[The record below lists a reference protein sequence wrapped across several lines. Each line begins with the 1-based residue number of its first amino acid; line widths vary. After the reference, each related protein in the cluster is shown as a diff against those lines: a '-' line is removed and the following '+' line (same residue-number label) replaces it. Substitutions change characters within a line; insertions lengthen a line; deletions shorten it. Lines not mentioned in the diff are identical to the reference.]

1 MITLFSTPKP
11 FRGHI
16 NVIQRNA
23 LQSWKRLDPQI
34 EIILV
39 GDDEGTAD
47 ACREFDL
54 DHVSGVRRNEAGVP
68 YLDAIFEAAQ
78 KRARHDHVCFVNCD
92 IILLSDFMDAA
103 RRVTA
108 WRSHFLMVG
117 QRTDLDITT
126 PVNFANPSCDA
137 DLRRLAAESGRRR
150 DVWFID
156 YFLFHR
162 RMYPEIPSF
171 LVGRAAWDNWV
182 VYKARSDGYAVV
194 DATPVVMPIHQ
205 NHDYAHLPQGV
216 TAVFRGADAEEN
228 RRLAGGRDHLYWI
241 SDANY
246 RLTPSGVRFNLTT
259 PRLRRVLANATRPAR
274 RMIRTLG
281 AEAIRAV
288 SPRRKGESHA
298 AR

>member
-16 NVIQRNA
+16 DVIQRNA
-23 LQSWKRLDPQI
+23 LRSWKRLDPRI
-34 EIILV
+34 EIMLV

-54 DHVSGVRRNEAGVP
+54 VHVSGVRCNEAGVP
-68 YLDAIFEAAQ
+68 YLNDIFQAAQ
-78 KRARHDHVCFVNCD
+78 KRARHDHICFVNCD
-92 IILLSDFMDAA
+92 IILLSDFADAA

-117 QRTDLDITT
+117 QRTDVDITA
-126 PVNFANPSCDA
+126 PVDFASPSRDA
-137 DLRRLAAESGRRR
+137 ELRRLAEESGRRR

-162 RMYPEIPSF
+162 RMYPEIPNF
-171 LVGRAAWDNWV
+171 LIGRAAWDNWV

-194 DATPVVMPIHQ
+194 DATSAVMPIHQ
-205 NHDYAHLPQGV
+205 NHDYSHLPQGV
-216 TAVFRGADAEEN
+216 TAVFRGAEAEEN

-246 RLTPSGVRFNLTT
+246 RLTLSGVRFNLTT
-259 PRLRRVLANATRPAR
+259 PHLRRLLANNTRPAR
-274 RMIRTLG
+274 RMFRTLRT
-281 AEAIRAV
+281 EAIRAV
-288 SPRRKGESHA
+288 SQRGKGESHA